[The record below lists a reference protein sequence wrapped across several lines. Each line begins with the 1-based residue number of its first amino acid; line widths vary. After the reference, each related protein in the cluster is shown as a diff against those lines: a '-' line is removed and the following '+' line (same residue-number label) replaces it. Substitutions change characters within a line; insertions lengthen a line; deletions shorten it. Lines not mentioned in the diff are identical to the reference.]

1 MACHVVSVHGSAR
14 TAKIQTMRRVQNVYR
29 DRLVRSMRDDD
40 DGDDNNTEV
49 LLPQPSQIRRAK
61 NRRKTGYNEE
71 TIKLCLAMQDTL
83 AQIVAI
89 DF

>member
-1 MACHVVSVHGSAR
+1 
-14 TAKIQTMRRVQNVYR
+14 MRRVQNVYR
-29 DRLVRSMRDDD
+29 DRLVRSMRDDDD

-83 AQIVAI
+83 AQIVVI

>member
-1 MACHVVSVHGSAR
+1 
-14 TAKIQTMRRVQNVYR
+14 MRRVQNVYR

-40 DGDDNNTEV
+40 GYDINV
-49 LLPQPSQIRRAK
+49 LSPQPSQTRRAK
-61 NRRKTGYNEE
+61 NRRKTEYNEE

>member
-40 DGDDNNTEV
+40 GDDHNV
-49 LLPQPSQIRRAK
+49 SLPQPSQTRRAK
-61 NRRKTGYNEE
+61 NRRKTEYNEE

>member
-14 TAKIQTMRRVQNVYR
+14 TAKIQTVRRVQNVYR

-40 DGDDNNTEV
+40 GDDNNNNV
-49 LLPQPSQIRRAK
+49 SLPQPSQTRRAK
-61 NRRKTGYNEE
+61 NRRKTEYNEE

-83 AQIVAI
+83 TQIVAI